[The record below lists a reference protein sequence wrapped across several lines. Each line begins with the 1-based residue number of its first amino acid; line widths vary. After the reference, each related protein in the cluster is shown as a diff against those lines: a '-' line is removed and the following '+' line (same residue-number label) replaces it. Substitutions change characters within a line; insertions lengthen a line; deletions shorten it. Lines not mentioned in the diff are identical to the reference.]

1 MKFHSCGSS
10 LDIPIFSYFAFPWSS
25 FCFLNDIAEMFPTLD
40 VHDLSEI
47 LVGNNWNIEASFEAA
62 LALNSSR
69 DLIEEEYIIR
79 DEAIKVQAVEV
90 KDDLPSKSEIYGQ
103 IVSSTNPT
111 IVVSLWE
118 VETFGGH
125 LNKGILIDHI
135 LW

>member
-1 MKFHSCGSS
+1 
-10 LDIPIFSYFAFPWSS
+10 
-25 FCFLNDIAEMFPTLD
+25 MFPTLD
-40 VHDLSEI
+40 VHDVSEI
-47 LVGNNWNIEASFEAA
+47 LAGNNWNIEASFEAA

-111 IVVSLWE
+111 NVGPPLSYMSSSDWQ
-118 VETFGGH
+118 H
-125 LNKGILIDHI
+125 LHGYQKMDEKPPTIAQDSPEIITMHRESAASNTHTPVKSG
-135 LW
+135 